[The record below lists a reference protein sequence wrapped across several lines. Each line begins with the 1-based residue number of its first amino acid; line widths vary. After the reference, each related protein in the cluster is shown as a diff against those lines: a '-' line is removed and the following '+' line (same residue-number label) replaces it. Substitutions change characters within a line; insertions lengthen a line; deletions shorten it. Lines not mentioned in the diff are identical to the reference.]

1 MYKVYLERRLHAY
14 SYIMV
19 WNMSNPIKIDYMNIT
34 IMYNKNVYV
43 VEYIKIYLYISKH
56 KYYEN

>member
-43 VEYIKIYLYISKH
+43 VEYIKIYLYISKFL
-56 KYYEN
+56 